1 MSFGVP
7 AGATMPWKKSDSC
20 PGAPAS
26 AKVGT
31 SGNSG
36 ARSPLVTASA
46 RSLPSLISAA
56 AEGKALNAICVWPPM
71 VEFTAGAPPL
81 NGTCTMSSPK
91 ASLNNSAASCADCPV
106 PADA

>member
-1 MSFGVP
+1 
-7 AGATMPWKKSDSC
+7 MPWKKSDSW

-26 AKVGT
+26 ANVGT

-36 ARSPLVTASA
+36 AREPLVTASA
-46 RSLPSLISAA
+46 RSLPSLMSAA
-56 AEGKALNAICVWPPM
+56 ADGKALNAIGVCPPT
-71 VEFTAGAPPL
+71 VEFIAGAPPL

-91 ASLNNSAASCADCPV
+91 ASLNLSAASCADCPV